1 MARSDVTEAPE
12 RAQGEAGCR
21 PLRADAERNRRRIL
35 EAAEATFATEGI
47 SAPVDV
53 VAERAG
59 VGVGTLYRHFPTKE
73 ALFEAIVLHKLD
85 ELEAAVSVD
94 ESADPTGAFFSF
106 LMQMA
111 DEASLKHDL
120 FDALAAAGI
129 DFKSRCGDRVQAV
142 KGALDGLRGRAVEA
156 GGVRPDVTTDQIM
169 GLVIGAVRG
178 MQDPAMTDDERR
190 RMVAIVCDGLR
201 PRR

>member
-1 MARSDVTEAPE
+1 
-12 RAQGEAGCR
+12 
-21 PLRADAERNRRRIL
+21 
-35 EAAEATFATEGI
+35 
-47 SAPVDV
+47 
-53 VAERAG
+53 
-59 VGVGTLYRHFPTKE
+59 
-73 ALFEAIVLHKLD
+73 VLQKLD
-85 ELEAAVSVD
+85 DLEAAVSVD
-94 ESADPTGAFFSF
+94 EAADATESFFSF

-142 KGALDGLRGRAVEA
+142 KAALDGLRRRAVDE
-156 GGVRPDVTTDQIM
+156 GGVRPDVTTDQVM
-169 GLVIGAVRG
+169 ALVIGAVRG
-178 MQDPAMTDDERR
+178 VEGPDLTDDERR